1 MDLHIRRGNLDDLA
15 GLVASS
21 AALFAEDAGTRDP
34 TLNQDW
40 PRREGPQAFRELID
54 DPGRLCLVADDSG
67 VVVGHLSGAMRPP
80 VPIRPLAVAELISM
94 YVRPAY
100 RRLELGGQLVEVFFD
115 WARKQGAARASVSAY
130 ASNEGAIRFYQR
142 QGFEPRTVILET
154 DLSH

>member
-54 DPGRLCLVADDSG
+54 IYAAGSKNWLRFRNEPAIPLRELLPPDAPPESGGLVTALLGIRLTTTDDQERLRLAATVFDLFYNALRIRAERAANERS
-67 VVVGHLSGAMRPP
+67 
-80 VPIRPLAVAELISM
+80 VPR
-94 YVRPAY
+94 
-100 RRLELGGQLVEVFFD
+100 
-115 WARKQGAARASVSAY
+115 
-130 ASNEGAIRFYQR
+130 
-142 QGFEPRTVILET
+142 
-154 DLSH
+154 

>member
-1 MDLHIRRGNLDDLA
+1 
-15 GLVASS
+15 
-21 AALFAEDAGTRDP
+21 
-34 TLNQDW
+34 
-40 PRREGPQAFRELID
+40 
-54 DPGRLCLVADDSG
+54 
-67 VVVGHLSGAMRPP
+67 MRPP

-115 WARKQGAARASVSAY
+115 WARKQGAARASVSGY
-130 ASNEGAIRFYQR
+130 ASNDGAIRFYQR